1 MANEDLSTAIL
12 HTKHQ
17 IDQLKHQ
24 IEGSDP
30 KDLPRLQHKLKELQI
45 LQLWQLSQEGA
56 DPK

>member
-30 KDLPRLQHKLKELQI
+30 NIGVRLRPYNGIITQ
-45 LQLWQLSQEGA
+45 
-56 DPK
+56 P